1 MCVVIV
7 NFGCKKLLLLIYA
20 GAFAPAIF
28 TTEERGINMLDLL
41 KSITSIFLTVCSFIV
56 LIWGLGD
63 SIILGFVLAF
73 LCLAASF
80 LVLQS
85 VSSDTWSEVKQQQDL
100 KRERQICGV
109 YERNRYGYIC
119 PCCGYPAAE
128 RVDNKE
134 EGYTYR
140 CRNCRY
146 IW

>member
-1 MCVVIV
+1 
-7 NFGCKKLLLLIYA
+7 
-20 GAFAPAIF
+20 
-28 TTEERGINMLDLL
+28 MLYLL

-56 LIWGLGD
+56 LFGGLGH

-73 LCLAASF
+73 LCLAASV

-100 KRERQICGV
+100 KRERQLYRS
-109 YERNRYGYIC
+109 YERPRYGYIC
-119 PCCGYPAAE
+119 PCCGYPAGE
-128 RVDNKE
+128 RVDNIE